1 MKTKKEIKEEIAELY
16 GAAKALGEAIHLLHA
31 QQKETTKKYFAMCHM
46 LKDMLEEDKHE

>member
-16 GAAKALGEAIHLLHA
+16 GAAQALGEAIHLLHK

-46 LKDMLEEDKHE
+46 LKDMEDKND